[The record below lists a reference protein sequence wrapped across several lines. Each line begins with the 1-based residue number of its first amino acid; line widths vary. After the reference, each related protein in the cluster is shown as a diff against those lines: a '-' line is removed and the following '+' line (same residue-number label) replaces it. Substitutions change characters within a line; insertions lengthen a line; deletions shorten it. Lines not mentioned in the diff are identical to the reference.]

1 MDTAPALLL
10 LLTLGCC
17 CPGIYGQPLQIKVS
31 SPKDITQLR
40 VGQRL
45 ELECQTYKRY
55 GASWIRQDKHG
66 TLHFIVFISS
76 VSRASFG
83 ENQGTAHRFE
93 TSKHNTVYR
102 LVVKS
107 FSPEDEG
114 TYFCVMSLNQM
125 LHFSPGQRAFLPVT
139 TTVAPTTCGPT
150 SKRGTTEEPN
160 LKSPDPEGRMQKDL
174 NFLCHIFIWVPLA
187 GACLLLL
194 IALVITAV
202 LCQQTRRRRCRCKRP
217 ANRNPPTKPRTPN

>member
-1 MDTAPALLL
+1 MTKISSAVLHQPQAQTAQEKMDTAPALLL

-17 CPGIYGQPLQIKVS
+17 CPGIYGQPLHVRVS
-31 SPKDITQLR
+31 SPKDITRLQ

-45 ELECQTYKRY
+45 ELECQTYKSY

-76 VSRASFG
+76 LSRANFG
-83 ENQGTAHRFE
+83 ENQGAAHRFE
-93 TSKHNTVYR
+93 ASKHNTLYR
-102 LVVKS
+102 LAVKS

-114 TYFCVMSLNQM
+114 TYFCVMSLNQI

-139 TTVAPTTCGPT
+139 ATVAPTTCGPT

-160 LKSPDPEGRMQKDL
+160 LKTPDPGNLNGGRERGRAA
-174 NFLCHIFIWVPLA
+174 LCPID
-187 GACLLLL
+187 
-194 IALVITAV
+194 
-202 LCQQTRRRRCRCKRP
+202 
-217 ANRNPPTKPRTPN
+217 ANGDP